1 MFKKI
6 ILSIVVIMCAVLVVV
21 LFTSPGINKA
31 GGDESSISEPGPTV
45 PAPTQTPPPTP
56 EPTPEPTVYLEP
68 SEARITVGGDIV
80 VHMGI
85 NEQALSDGGDTYD
98 YTAMFDDVKHYIE
111 DADYASCCLETTFLD
126 GTCSGY
132 PMFRSPDQLAYDLKN
147 VGFDLI
153 ATASNHC
160 LDSWKRGLDRTLDV
174 LDDAGLDHVGTY
186 RTQEERDANDGILV
200 KEINGISIAFLDFTY
215 GTNGLP
221 KEEYPYAVNVYYTD
235 YMTNFNCLD
244 YDMVDADMA
253 AARALNTD
261 IIAVIVHWGI
271 EYRTTPVTAQT
282 DFADYLFRQGADL
295 VLGGHPHVPESME
308 RRTITNEDGTTHD
321 GFVCYCLSN
330 LLSCM
335 NDDYTY
341 LTALLQIDLVKDNN
355 TGETVI
361 KDVGY
366 VPVVLVDAYDYGVY
380 NAGWRYRLWD
390 LYSAVDDY
398 EAGNNRGVMTENM
411 YNRFKGFIADFQ
423 NICGA
428 DYDLI
433 ARERNS

>member
-6 ILSIVVIMCAVLVVV
+6 ILSIAVIAAAVLAVWA
-21 LFTSPGINKA
+21 FTSPRADKN
-31 GGDESSISEPGPTV
+31 GDVSASMPSPAVTAAPPPV
-45 PAPTQTPPPTP
+45 PATP

-68 SEARITVGGDIV
+68 SETRITVGGDIV

-85 NEQALSDGGDTYD
+85 NDQAWSDGAGTYD
-98 YTAMFDDVKHYIE
+98 YKPMFQDIRHYIE
-111 DADYASCCLETTFLD
+111 DADYASCCLETTFLGD
-126 GTCSGY
+126 GNYTGY
-132 PMFRSPDQLAYDLKN
+132 PMFRSPDQLVYDLKD

-160 LDSWKRGLDRTLDV
+160 LDGWKRGLDRTLDIMDEV
-174 LDDAGLDHVGTY
+174 GLDHVGTY
-186 RTQEERDANDGILV
+186 RTQEERDANNGILV

-221 KEEYPYAVNVYYTD
+221 KEEYPYAVNVYYKD
-235 YMTNFNCLD
+235 YMTNFNYLD

-253 AARALNTD
+253 AARALDTD

-271 EYRTTPVTAQT
+271 EYRTSPVTAQT
-282 DFADYLFRQGADL
+282 DFADYLFQQGADL
-295 VLGGHPHVPESME
+295 ILGGHPHVPEPME
-308 RRTITNEDGTTHD
+308 KRTITNPDGTTRE

-366 VPVVLVDAYDYGVY
+366 IPVVLVDAYDYGVY

-398 EAGNNRGVMTENM
+398 ESGDTRGVMTENM
-411 YNRFKGFIADFQ
+411 YSRFKGFITDLQ